1 MPSIQRQV
9 SIAAASVNANV
20 LEGSQFEFLPFNAF
34 LEFGLVGDANAIVL
48 FVDVS
53 SGQDVLA
60 EDMQISAANRIPVY
74 PDDFPLTDVAMAGER
89 IKIRVRNVH
98 ATVARTIFFNL
109 RITPA

>member
-1 MPSIQRQV
+1 MPTIQKKV
-9 SIAAASVNANV
+9 TIPAGAVNDNV

-34 LEFGLVGDANAIVL
+34 LEFGLVGSASADEM
-48 FVDVS
+48 FVDVY

-60 EDMQISAANRIPVY
+60 EDMTVTDLDRIPVY

-89 IKIRVRNVH
+89 IKIRVRNTG
-98 ATVARTIFFNL
+98 ASPNDFYFNL